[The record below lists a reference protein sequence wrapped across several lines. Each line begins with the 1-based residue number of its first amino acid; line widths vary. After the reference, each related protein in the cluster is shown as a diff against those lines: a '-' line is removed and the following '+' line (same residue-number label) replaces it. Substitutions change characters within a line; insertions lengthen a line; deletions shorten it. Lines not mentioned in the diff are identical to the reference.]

1 MENSTRHQSVIG
13 DNPKSK
19 LVFLTDDAYP
29 RVEITYGGSDAARGT
44 EIIDAEEFVGI
55 KGFKAKGKRLT
66 TFKVSKIKQLEP
78 IRFPESEEA
87 EEVETVEPT
96 ETETIVEQP
105 AKQAEPEAQA
115 PSEPVAKTEKPKE
128 DNGGEQQLSL
138 QFSDN

>member
-19 LVFLTDDAYP
+19 LVFLTDDTYP
-29 RVEITYGGSDAARGT
+29 RAEITYGGNDAARGT

-78 IRFPESEEA
+78 IRFPEP
-87 EEVETVEPT
+87 EEVEDVEIAEPV
-96 ETETIVEQP
+96 EAETIVEQP
-105 AKQAEPEAQA
+105 EKPAETKVE
-115 PSEPVAKTEKPKE
+115 EPTEPTAKTDKPKD
-128 DNGGEQQLSL
+128 DNSGEQQLTL
-138 QFSDN
+138 QFFDN

>member
-87 EEVETVEPT
+87 E
-96 ETETIVEQP
+96 TIEEQP
-105 AKQAEPEAQA
+105 AKQAEPEPQA

-128 DNGGEQQLSL
+128 ANGGEQQLSL